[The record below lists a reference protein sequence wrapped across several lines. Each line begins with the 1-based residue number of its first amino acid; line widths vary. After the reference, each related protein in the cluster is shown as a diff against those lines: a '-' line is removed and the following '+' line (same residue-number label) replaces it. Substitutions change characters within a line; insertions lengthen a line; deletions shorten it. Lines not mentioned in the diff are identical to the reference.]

1 MDPFK
6 FNKLNLNEFTN
17 DYPAPDIIS
26 NLIDKIIEDYNKDIS
41 EAVATL
47 DINNLKAVVDK
58 YNKKGFYYDCFSL
71 PSDEVLEITIRKMA
85 IHILSIP
92 DEVKDEAK
100 EWLLS
105 RGYDLNLE

>member
-1 MDPFK
+1 MDPIK
-6 FNKLNLNEFTN
+6 FDKPNLKEFTN
-17 DYPAPDIIS
+17 DTPAPDIIT
-26 NLIDKIIEDYNKDIS
+26 NLIDKIIEDYNKDLS

-47 DINNLKAVVDK
+47 DINNFKAVVEK
-58 YNKKGFYYDCFSL
+58 WYKKGFFQECFSL
-71 PSDEVLEITIRKMA
+71 PSDEVLEITIRKLA

-105 RGYDLNLE
+105 RGYDLKLE